1 MIQFTCVFDEIIK
14 KPDLDY
20 FKMFIV
26 YTIEWEVKRW
36 GEYTASGLQSFIWT
50 KNVLKSG
57 YFLACIL

>member
-36 GEYTASGLQSFIWT
+36 GEYTA
-50 KNVLKSG
+50 
-57 YFLACIL
+57 